1 MIGSYDGLPS
11 TCNSISAVIGDR
23 GELKDSIFALATV
36 SRSTKNVPYNSLT
49 YWLFFYIKTSRNLQI
64 FVMQLFLFKLEYEMY
79 DENEQYVPSFFPE
92 QDDFSKFKRGQ
103 QGFKFSV
110 FDKKSE

>member
-1 MIGSYDGLPS
+1 
-11 TCNSISAVIGDR
+11 
-23 GELKDSIFALATV
+23 
-36 SRSTKNVPYNSLT
+36 
-49 YWLFFYIKTSRNLQI
+49 
-64 FVMQLFLFKLEYEMY
+64 MQLFLFKLEYEMY